1 MSAEFARLVEWEL
14 TRACNLA
21 CVHCYVRHGKPRRYE
36 LTTKEARRVAG
47 SLARAGCASV
57 TLSGGEPLLRRDW
70 PEIASTLVDSGAAVQ
85 IISNGIAI
93 QRQTALKV
101 KSAGVRMVLLS
112 LDGMEAAHD
121 RIRRRRGAFKAVLRA
136 ADALGEAGVRFG
148 FMTTLLRPNA
158 GDLEPLAEL
167 VRRLGG
173 VLWQVWLAI
182 PRDRDKLWLRP
193 DESFQLV
200 GELLRLREYC
210 PQLLIGDTIGYFD
223 RCEKLRHPDLA
234 ASPSG
239 GLLAAIDALPHFT
252 CESGRGVLGLQSDG
266 FVRGCLALPEKWNVG
281 SLRRHD
287 LAALRQAS
295 LDARR
300 RRVAAIASA
309 CRGCKFVALCL
320 GGCHAMALAPSG
332 QAYCLQRPRL
342 AGRKSGVARKASTV
356 AASLFLASA
365 LAAGCKPQPA
375 ADVPGPGPEPVAMTD
390 QDASAQVAMTDQD
403 ASAQEPASADAAPP
417 GPDDECVCESEE
429 KNDQGQPVSVEPCV
443 CVSHIMCPPSK
454 MWLCPEGT
462 TKVIRKKNGDDTAGK

>member
-1 MSAEFARLVEWEL
+1 MSADFARLVEWEL

-21 CVHCYVRHGKPRRYE
+21 CVHCYIRHGKPRRYE
-36 LTTKEARRVAG
+36 LTTQEARRVAT
-47 SLARAGCASV
+47 SLARSGCASV

-70 PEIASTLVDSGAAVQ
+70 PEIASTLVDGGAAVQ
-85 IISNGIAI
+85 IISNGIGI
-93 QRQTALKV
+93 QRQTALKAR
-101 KSAGVRMVLLS
+101 SAGVRMVLLS

-158 GDLEPLAEL
+158 ADLEPMAEL
-167 VRRLGG
+167 IRRLGG

-193 DESFQLV
+193 DESSQLV
-200 GELLRLREYC
+200 TELLRLREVC

-234 ASPSG
+234 TSSAG
-239 GLLAAIDALPHFT
+239 GLFAAIDALPHFT

-287 LAALRQAS
+287 LAALRQLS

-300 RRVAAIASA
+300 RRIAALASA

-332 QAYCLQRPRL
+332 QEYCLQRPRL

-356 AASLFLASA
+356 AASLILASA
-365 LAAGCKPQPA
+365 LAAGCRPQPT
-375 ADVPGPGPEPVAMTD
+375 ADVPVPGPEPVAVAGPE
-390 QDASAQVAMTDQD
+390 DASV
-403 ASAQEPASADAAPP
+403 QETAAADAVPP
-417 GPDDECVCESEE
+417 GADDECVCESEE
-429 KNDQGQPVSVEPCV
+429 KDEQGKPVSVEPCL
-443 CVSHIMCPPSK
+443 CISHMMCPPST
-454 MWLCPEGT
+454 MLVCPEGT
-462 TKVIRKKNGDDTAGK
+462 TKVIRKKDSDDPAGK